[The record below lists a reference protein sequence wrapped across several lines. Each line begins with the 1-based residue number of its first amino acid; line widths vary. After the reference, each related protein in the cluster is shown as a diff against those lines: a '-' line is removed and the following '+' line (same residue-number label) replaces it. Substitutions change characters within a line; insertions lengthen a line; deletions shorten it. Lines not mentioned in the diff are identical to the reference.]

1 MKIHSGIASGQVL
14 QRLGKC
20 GASVILEGETRLAGS
35 IKATLT
41 QSNRI
46 VKGWHDCGVGHALG
60 GSFRSELTGLPPGGP
75 YRLTL
80 QCGQEKASVNSFFVG
95 DVWLLAGQSN
105 MYGVGNLSGRA
116 KSHRLVRAFSMRRE
130 WRLAKDPLHIRT
142 ESPDVCHHKG
152 QQCSR
157 NEAEIERRG
166 ITGTGPG
173 VFFAREML
181 ARTGVP
187 QGLICTA
194 HGGTN
199 MRQWNPSERG
209 KGGTSFYASMLA
221 SVAATGQPVAGML
234 WYQGESDTG
243 PPAVS
248 RYTTR
253 MIKLVRSVRQDLRL
267 PRLPWVMAQLAR
279 RFARPRSDARFWN
292 SIQEQQRLLSESIQN
307 LETVATIDLPMDD
320 HIHVG
325 AAGFPQL
332 GTRMAS
338 AMLGILSETRT
349 RRIRPPRIRKIRS
362 HSCKESD
369 AWMVEVEFD
378 RSGGSLLS
386 AGEPAGFSIMDA
398 TGKPLSIIYRVT
410 LHNNIARLH
419 LGDFPVSGKM
429 RIGYGLGFC
438 PVCNIMDSRGFS
450 LPVFGPLPL
459 ER

>member
-14 QRLGKC
+14 QRLGKH
-20 GASVILEGETRLAGS
+20 GAAAILQGEARLTGPLT
-35 IKATLT
+35 ATLS
-41 QSNRI
+41 QSKKV
-46 VKGWHDCGVGHALG
+46 VKGWENRLVGYVRKGV
-60 GSFRSELTGLPPGGP
+60 FRFRLTGIPPGGP

-80 QCGQEKASVNSFFVG
+80 QCGREKVSVNSVFVG

-166 ITGTGPG
+166 IKGTGPG

-199 MRQWNPSERG
+199 MRQWNPSEKG
-209 KGGTSFYASMLA
+209 KHGASFYASMLA

-253 MIKLVRSVRQDLRL
+253 MIKLVRSVRRDLRL

-279 RFARPRSDARFWN
+279 RFSMPGSDARFWN
-292 SIQEQQRLLSESIQN
+292 SIQEQQRLLSEGIQN

-332 GTRMAS
+332 GTRMAH
-338 AMLGILSETRT
+338 AMLGILSETGI

-362 HSCKESD
+362 HSCKESGALLVD
-369 AWMVEVEFD
+369 VEFD
-378 RSGGSLLS
+378 RIGGSLVS
-386 AGEPAGFSIMDA
+386 AGEPTGFSIMDA
-398 TGKPLSIIYRVT
+398 TGKPLSIIYRMT

-419 LGDFPVSGKM
+419 LGGLPVSGKM
-429 RIGYGLGFC
+429 KIGYGLGFC

-459 ER
+459 GK